1 MNKAPFGMPRLGPGV
16 REHQEQAVQGGIRQS
31 AQQMPR
37 ILRPEPEI
45 TRQRAGCLRLFR
57 HQAREQ
63 SAKPVLE
70 YFRGN
75 IGNLRMRRDLIKRVF
90 TTAKAHFQPKR
101 RIAQAEGRARISRLC
116 LG

>member
-1 MNKAPFGMPRLGPGV
+1 MHKAPFGVPRLGPGV
-16 REHQEQAVQGGIRQS
+16 GEHQKQAIQTAFRQS

-37 ILRPEPEI
+37 ILRPKPEI

-70 YFRGN
+70 YFRGY
-75 IGNLRMRRDLIKRVF
+75 IGNPRMRRDLIKRVF
-90 TTAKAHFQPKR
+90 TAAKAHFQPKR
-101 RIAQAEGRARISRLC
+101 HIAHAEGRAWISRLR